1 MPQGILMARWDD
13 RLGVVLESKYPED
26 ITQGLVDDD
35 LLTIFSTHAM
45 SEQAGILSMRIKRF
59 SIVSYYTG
67 VPESEKESQYFVAL
81 VLAENENPNM
91 FEESLTEI
99 AKMIIDSVGKP
110 GYTDFF
116 VECFDRVSKMKEITE
131 EQRYAFI
138 FRDDVRSMLLT
149 KLSDGPMTKDGLAKW
164 LSKEVEHEVTDID
177 ALLAPLIKTD
187 LATEMNISKGKKVSL
202 EYVFLIRDVAMVRT
216 PHMNVF
222 KAAKSG
228 QMDPELKEKY
238 IKEVEGFFKKYR
250 ITSQDSKVISELVSN
265 PDIYDIIKV
274 LRKGYMTREEVAP
287 KIGRDMPNI
296 DRHLKT
302 LADAAIILPLK
313 DKKQRVWIFLLSDV
327 QAITFFPEY
336 QVDVIRRRWKEGT
349 IAKEIALKHLELL
362 RAEYIST
369 QAPKFRKKIFDS
381 ITANFENA
389 QGNIK
394 KKKLDQAASNLDVCA
409 TQAFDMGERKLG
421 ADLTNAAKLLREDK
435 EKYIQ
440 EEWEK
445 DKAKILAFF
454 EKIKKSIAEAG
465 AKAPKK
471 KKELEVKEK
480 GKGPSEKATELEKGK
495 GKEIQEKI
503 VKEKAEFTLSTSS
516 ADKGTAPPKAEPKA
530 TPAPIPSA
538 PKKPAGLTPPP
549 KLPTAGAKAEEKA
562 PAPVAEPPKAE
573 AVASP
578 ATESSKS
585 LKKKI
590 DDLEGEIK
598 QLRKKGDNVKAAE
611 MMSQLAD
618 LYKQTGNAKKAQQV
632 YDEQNK
638 LTIDALKDMQEDLMK
653 KAKKAEK
660 EKNWKG
666 AAELY
671 AECKDISSNLFK
683 AGLMEE
689 AERVKEFT
697 ALETK
702 FRSKTQ

>member
-1 MPQGILMARWDD
+1 MPQGILTCRWDD
-13 RLGVVLESKYPED
+13 RLGVVLEAKYPDD

-67 VPESEKESQYFVAL
+67 IPESEKESQYFVAL
-81 VLAENENPNM
+81 VLAENENPNT

-99 AKMIIDSVGKP
+99 AKMIIDSMGKP
-110 GYTDFF
+110 GFTDFF
-116 VECFDRVSKMKEITE
+116 VECFERVSKMKEITE
-131 EQRYAFI
+131 EQRFAFI
-138 FRDDVRSMLLT
+138 FRDDVRSLLLT

-177 ALLAPLIKTD
+177 ALLAPLMKTD

-202 EYVFLIRDVAMVRT
+202 EYVFLVRDIAMVRT
-216 PHMNVF
+216 PHMSVF
-222 KAAKSG
+222 KAAKAG
-228 QMDPELKEKY
+228 QMDVELREKY
-238 IKEVEGFFKKYR
+238 VKEVESFFKKYR
-250 ITSQDSKVISELVSN
+250 ITSQDSKVISEFVSN
-265 PDIYDIIKV
+265 PDTYDIIKV
-274 LRKGYMTREEVAP
+274 LRKGYMTREEIAP

-296 DRHLKT
+296 DRHLKS
-302 LADAAIILPLK
+302 LADASIILPLK

-369 QAPKFRKKIFDS
+369 QAPKFRKKIFDT
-381 ITANFENA
+381 ILENFENA
-389 QGNIK
+389 QANIK

-409 TQAFDMGERKLG
+409 TQSFDMGERKLG
-421 ADLTNAAKLLREDK
+421 VEITNAAKLLREDK

-454 EKIKKSIAEAG
+454 ENIKKSIAQATE
-465 AKAPKK
+465 KAPKK

-503 VKEKAEFTLSTSS
+503 VKEKEAFSLSGSS
-516 ADKGTAPPKAEPKA
+516 DKMTAPPKAESRAPPTPLPTPPKQ
-530 TPAPIPSA
+530 
-538 PKKPAGLTPPP
+538 PAGLTPPP
-549 KLPTAGAKAEEKA
+549 KHPTAVEKA
-562 PAPVAEPPKAE
+562 REEIAPTPVAAPTKPEETAAPTAQSPKA
-573 AVASP
+573 
-578 ATESSKS
+578 
-585 LKKKI
+585 LKKQI
-590 DDLEGEIK
+590 DDVESEIK
-598 QLRKKGDNVKAAE
+598 QLKKTGDNVKAAE
-611 MMSQLAD
+611 IMSQLAE
-618 LYKQTGNAKKAQQV
+618 LYKQAGNPKRAQQV
-632 YDEQNK
+632 YDEQNR
-638 LTIDALKDMQEDLMK
+638 LTIDALKEMQEDLMK

-660 EKNWKG
+660 DKNWKG
-666 AAELY
+666 AADLY

-697 ALETK
+697 ALEQK
-702 FRSKTQ
+702 YRSKTQ